1 MQIRGRPRL
10 ARLLQIRVSAAA
22 HQLGK
27 AGASVRLR
35 GQVQHDELQIYRFP
49 PMLCRKALL
58 LLSPVRA
65 YS

>member
-10 ARLLQIRVSAAA
+10 ARLLQIRVSAA

-35 GQVQHDELQIYRFP
+35 GQVQHDELQIYRFQA
-49 PMLCRKALL
+49 MLCRKALL
-58 LLSPVRA
+58 LLNPVRA